1 MRHLSGVLMLQG
13 RQAAKRA
20 VERFPPP
27 GISNGWLDIVSGGGR
42 RGLRAATVKEGEVRY
57 CYERVGAFLTEI
69 PAAASPWRW
78 MKAPRPAVIA
88 VTNLLRFS
96 A

>member
-1 MRHLSGVLMLQG
+1 MQMCRCADVQIPVGSLQAAVLSSSSCLRDTFPGVLMLQG

-27 GISNGWLDIVSGGGR
+27 GISNGWLDRVSGGGR

-57 CYERVGAFLTEI
+57 C
-69 PAAASPWRW
+69 
-78 MKAPRPAVIA
+78 
-88 VTNLLRFS
+88 
-96 A
+96 